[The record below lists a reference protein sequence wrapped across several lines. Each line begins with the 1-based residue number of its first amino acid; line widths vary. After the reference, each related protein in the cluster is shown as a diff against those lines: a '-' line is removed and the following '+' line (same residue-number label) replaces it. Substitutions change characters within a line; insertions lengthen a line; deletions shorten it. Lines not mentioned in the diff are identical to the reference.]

1 MPAVWLWAFFYSM
14 YRNPS
19 ICTVSINLVCC
30 NRQIFKKLFTF
41 LYKYTIIG
49 MIGFLQADEHGV
61 KAV

>member
-1 MPAVWLWAFFYSM
+1 MPTVLLWAFFYCM

-19 ICTVSINLVCC
+19 SCTNYVVLDWN

-49 MIGFLQADEHGV
+49 MIGILQTDERGV
-61 KAV
+61 KPV